1 MKTLEY
7 FFTSREAVL
16 EEWITAIFS
25 TYSLQTVGF
34 LRTKKDP
41 FTNPVADM
49 TREAAT
55 TVYEAVSGWDKKPA
69 DVKNAIDRFVHL
81 RAVQDFLPS
90 EGMLVFY
97 LLKPIIRK
105 HVLPKMKLA
114 GKLDEY
120 LEAESRLDTIALL
133 AFDIY
138 TKARETVAQNRIT
151 EIKNQY
157 AQLVRWAQ
165 KVGGSP
171 LSTEGKS

>member
-7 FFTSREAVL
+7 FFSCRETVL

-69 DVKNAIDRFVHL
+69 DVKAAIDRFVHL
-81 RAVQDFLPS
+81 RAVQEFLPS

-97 LLKPIIRK
+97 LLKPIIRR
-105 HVLPKMKLA
+105 HVLPKMQA
-114 GKLDEY
+114 HGRIEEY
-120 LEAESRLDTIALL
+120 LEAESRLDTIALM

-138 TKARETVAQNRIT
+138 EKARQTVAQNRIT
-151 EIKNQY
+151 EIKNQH

-165 KVGGSP
+165 RVGGSP
-171 LSTEGKS
+171 LDTEGNS